1 MPNYKK
7 NKPDLKVGFA
17 GTPEFACAS
26 MAALH
31 DAFGLV
37 LVISQPDRRQ
47 GRGKKLLPSPVKSWS
62 TEQHIPV
69 ITPEKIRQSFDEIQ
83 AAQLDLLV
91 VAAYGQII
99 PQRIL
104 DLPRLGCLNIH
115 GSILPR
121 FRGASPIASA
131 IAAGDKET
139 GISYM
144 YMTKGMDEGPVYRIE
159 TINILAHDTTQS
171 LTNRLAD
178 LSQQTIVS
186 AVKDLENTTPQP
198 QPNDGIVYAPRLSKQ
213 DGMIDWQQPATV
225 IERHIRAFY
234 PWPKA
239 FSVCGKRLMIL
250 EAQVAQQNHQHLPG
264 TVIKYSANGLWIAA
278 GNQTCLQITKCQN
291 EHQKPLPIR
300 AFFHGNQKQFIPL
313 QSRFDPI
320 NSTS

>member
-31 DAFGLV
+31 DAFGLA

-47 GRGKKLLPSPVKSWS
+47 GRGKKLLPSPVKAWA

-144 YMTKGMDEGPVYRIE
+144 HMTKGMDEGPVYRVE
-159 TINILAHDTTQS
+159 TINILPHDTTQS
-171 LTNRLAD
+171 LTCRLAD

-186 AVKDLENTTPQP
+186 VVKDLENTTPQP
-198 QPNDGIVYAPRLSKQ
+198 QPNDGIVYAPLLSKQ

-291 EHQKPLPIR
+291 EHQKPLPIS
-300 AFFHGNQKQFIPL
+300 AFFNGNQKLFIPL

-320 NSTS
+320 NSSS